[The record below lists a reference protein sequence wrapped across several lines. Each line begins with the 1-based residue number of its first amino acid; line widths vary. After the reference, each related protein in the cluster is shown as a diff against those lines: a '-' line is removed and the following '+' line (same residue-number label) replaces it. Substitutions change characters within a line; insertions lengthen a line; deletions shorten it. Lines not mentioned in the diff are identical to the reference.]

1 MGSFSTKTQDL
12 FLFLPPLIFTNFCTC
27 WRRFNLSITLW
38 HFTRKPTL
46 SLNSYQYLRSLL
58 RLAIGEAYLAYMEP
72 SSHDLVKTISCLG
85 FPVWLRINR
94 FFFNKNTR
102 LVTSFTPFDFYEP
115 SAGTT
120 TRNYY
125 AFKVWIILNEYVL
138 LFVQN
143 IFPILI
149 GQKHTHNSPQPA
161 TYDQIWK
168 NFAINQPMTSKV

>member
-1 MGSFSTKTQDL
+1 MGSFSTKTQGL
-12 FLFLPPLIFTNFCTC
+12 FLFFTAFDFYELLYLLATIQSLDNVVA
-27 WRRFNLSITLW
+27 L
-38 HFTRKPTL
+38 HYTRKPTL
-46 SLNSYQYLRSLL
+46 PLNSYQYLRSLL
-58 RLAIGEAYLAYMEP
+58 RLAIGEACLAYMEP

-120 TRNYY
+120 ILNYY
-125 AFKVWIILNEYVL
+125 AFKVWIILIGYVL

-143 IFPILI
+143 ISPILI
-149 GQKHTHNSPQPA
+149 G
-161 TYDQIWK
+161 
-168 NFAINQPMTSKV
+168 